1 MGAEG
6 APGVYKSSRL
16 IANGCWSAGPH
27 MPFLRLIPV
36 KQQNATTARIAPQQ
50 QETTM
55 MFTSITMAVVV
66 PLIVNRFADDTLI
79 CEGIGAD
86 DGF

>member
-6 APGVYKSSRL
+6 APGVYNSSRL
-16 IANGCWSAGPH
+16 IANGCWSAGPQ

-36 KQQNATTARIAPQQ
+36 KQQNATTARMVPQQ

-55 MFTSITMAVVV
+55 MFTSITKAVVV
-66 PLIVNRFADDTLI
+66 PLIVNRFAEDAPI
-79 CEGIGAD
+79 GEGIGAD
-86 DGF
+86 DGV